1 MTSPKIMT
9 EEDLIASRFHFL
21 KETVKALKEQGIII
35 DDLTTQGDTKYM
47 GVCRGQSPPHD
58 PHQSAGTL
66 SIHDSVPHRIDLR
79 FVPMESYYPAILY
92 FTGSQQFNVRMR
104 QVALEKGY
112 TLNEYGL
119 IQKGTKIV
127 VHSEK
132 EIFDILGIV
141 YLEPQERDLI

>member
-1 MTSPKIMT
+1 MTSPKVMT
-9 EEDLIASRFHFL
+9 EEDLIASRVHFL
-21 KETVKALKEQGIII
+21 KETVKALKEHGVIV
-35 DDLTTQGDTKYM
+35 DDLTSQGDTKYM
-47 GVCRGQSPPHD
+47 GVCTG
-58 PHQSAGTL
+58 GT
-66 SIHDSVPHRIDLR
+66 SFHRIDLR

-119 IQKGTKIV
+119 HHVHVVQKGKKIV

-141 YLEPQERDLI
+141 YLEPYERDLI